1 MEHDFFFFL
10 IAFEFLLKFKKI
22 IECEILGALLV

>member
-1 MEHDFFFFL
+1 MIFFFL